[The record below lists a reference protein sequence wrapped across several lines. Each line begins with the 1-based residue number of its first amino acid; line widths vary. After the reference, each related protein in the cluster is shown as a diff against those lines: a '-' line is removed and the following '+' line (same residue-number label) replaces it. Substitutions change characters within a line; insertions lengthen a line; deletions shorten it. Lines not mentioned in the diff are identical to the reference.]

1 VVRVGYGGSQGD
13 RAAAAPWKVEHSG
26 APFVR
31 EDLGDVRNAS
41 ASGAPERATR
51 KVRSMHR
58 ESEKHGPVRDEHRR
72 KETEN
77 LSRSGAGR
85 TGEGRPGGGDVPT
98 ERPRTPPRGMSP
110 ADVARRAALTRH
122 LPPSEFPA
130 DRARLLTH
138 LRSHRA
144 PELVIDAVSGL
155 PEGQQFQT
163 LGEVVRA
170 IGLVTER

>member
-1 VVRVGYGGSQGD
+1 MQ
-13 RAAAAPWKVEHSG
+13 
-26 APFVR
+26 
-31 EDLGDVRNAS
+31 
-41 ASGAPERATR
+41 
-51 KVRSMHR
+51 R
-58 ESEKHGPVRDEHRR
+58 ESDKQGPVRDDYLR
-72 KETEN
+72 KETES

-85 TGEGRPGGGDVPT
+85 TGESRPRGGDASA
-98 ERPRTPPRGMSP
+98 EREHPRTPPRGMSP

-144 PELVIDAVSGL
+144 PESVINAVSRL
-155 PEGQQFQT
+155 PEGKEFHT

-170 IGLVTER
+170 IGLFSEH

>member
-1 VVRVGYGGSQGD
+1 
-13 RAAAAPWKVEHSG
+13 
-26 APFVR
+26 
-31 EDLGDVRNAS
+31 
-41 ASGAPERATR
+41 
-51 KVRSMHR
+51 MHR
-58 ESEKHGPVRDEHRR
+58 DSDKQGPARDDHMR
-72 KETEN
+72 KENES

-85 TGEGRPGGGDVPT
+85 AAEGRQGSGDIPP
-98 ERPRTPPRGMSP
+98 ERHRTPTRGMSP

-144 PELVIDAVSGL
+144 PESVIDAVSAL
-155 PEGQQFQT
+155 PEGRQFQT

-170 IGLVTER
+170 IGLFSER